1 MITEIPGLSLRV
13 HTGGIGPAALM
24 APIANAV
31 YAANGMDE
39 MTTVAELENWLAHVT
54 DGFDPGRDV
63 ALVEVDGALV
73 AYGWVE
79 WVDTQEGTR
88 DFRLGGYVHPDWQS
102 RGIGRRLLAW
112 QEEHARAHPAATAS
126 ERPRSFGTWSSDQN
140 VRKVRLFTR
149 SGYEV
154 VRFFFEMNRPN
165 LDNIEVPPM
174 PDGLEI
180 RPVAADRASLK
191 QMWDADVEAFQDHW
205 GGFDASDSAFEA
217 WLTDPNHDPD
227 LWVVAWD
234 GDEITGAVTNAIFA
248 AENEAFGRAR
258 GWMETVF
265 VRRRWRRRG
274 LGAAIVARALV
285 RLREA
290 GMTSA
295 GLGVDSDNPSGALAL
310 YERAGF
316 NIHRRSAAYR
326 KPMEV
331 AP

>member
-13 HTGGIGPAALM
+13 HTGGTAPASLM

-31 YAANGMDE
+31 YALNGMDE
-39 MTTVAELENWLAHVT
+39 LTTVVELENWLAHVT
-54 DGFDPGRDV
+54 EGFDPGRDV

-73 AYGWVE
+73 AYGWVD

-88 DFRLGGYVHPDWQS
+88 EFRLGGYVHPDWQG

-112 QEEHARAHPAATAS
+112 QEDHARAHPAAIAS
-126 ERPRSFGTWSSDQN
+126 ERPLNFGSWSSEEN
-140 VRKVRLFTR
+140 VRKVRLFKR

-154 VRFFFEMNRPN
+154 VRYFFEMNRPN
-165 LDNIEVPPM
+165 LDEIDVPPM
-174 PDGLEI
+174 PDGLEV
-180 RPVAADRASLK
+180 RPIASDRASLK
-191 QMWDADVEAFQDHW
+191 QLWDADLEAFQDHW
-205 GGFDASDSAFEA
+205 GGFDGSDAAYEA
-217 WLTDPNHDPD
+217 WLTDPMHVPD

-248 AENEAFGRAR
+248 AENEAFGRQR

-274 LGAAIVARALV
+274 LAAAIVARALV

-295 GLGVDSDNPSGALAL
+295 GLGVDSDNPTGALGV

-316 NIHRRSAAYR
+316 RMHRRSAAYR

-331 AP
+331 A

>member
-1 MITEIPGLSLRV
+1 MITDIPGLSLHV
-13 HTGGIGPAALM
+13 HTGGTAQASLM

-54 DGFDPGRDV
+54 NGFDPGRDV

-88 DFRLGGYVHPDWQS
+88 EFRLGGYVHPDWQS

-154 VRFFFEMNRPN
+154 VRFFFEMNRPT
-165 LDNIEVPPM
+165 LDDIELPPM
-174 PDGLEI
+174 PEGLEI
-180 RPVAADRASLK
+180 RPIGSDRASLK

-205 GGFDASDSAFEA
+205 GGFDASDAAFEA
-217 WLTDPNHDPD
+217 WLTDPMHLPD

-234 GDEITGAVTNAIFA
+234 GDEITGGVTNAIFA

-285 RLREA
+285 RLRDA